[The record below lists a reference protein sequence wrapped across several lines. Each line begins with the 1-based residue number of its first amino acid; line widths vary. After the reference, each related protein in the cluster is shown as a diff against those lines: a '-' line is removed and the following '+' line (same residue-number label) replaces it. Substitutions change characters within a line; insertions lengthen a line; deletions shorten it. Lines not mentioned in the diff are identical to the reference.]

1 MIASELISDSIPPV
15 KSSDKLGTA
24 LDWMQEFKLGQ
35 LPIVDDGNF
44 LGIITENDLLDAM
57 DLEAS
62 VGETR
67 FSVWDSAYAKE
78 NQHIFDLLKLMST
91 FQLDFI
97 PVLNGDMKYMGMVT
111 LKDLMM
117 NLGNQYAFHE
127 AGGIIVVEVGQK
139 SYVLSEIGRIVES
152 ADAKVLGL
160 FVDPN
165 PKTGDVRV
173 ILKLNV
179 EDLSRVVSA
188 FERFEYNVVETY
200 QHIQGNNN
208 YQQNLDNLLHYLN
221 L

>member
-1 MIASELISDSIPPV
+1 MIARELISDSIPPI
-15 KSSDKLGTA
+15 KSTDKLGTA

-35 LPIVDDGNF
+35 LPIVDGGTF
-44 LGIITENDLLDAM
+44 LGIITEEELLDAVE
-57 DLEAS
+57 LEAT

-67 FSVWDSAYAKE
+67 FSVWDSAYATG
-78 NQHIFDLLKLMST
+78 NQHLFDMVKLMST

-97 PVLNGDMKYMGMVT
+97 PVLDEEMKYMGIVT

-117 NLGNQYAFHE
+117 NLGNQFAFHE
-127 AGGIIVVEVGQK
+127 AGGIVVIEVGKK

-152 ADAKVLGL
+152 VDAKVLGL

-165 PKTGDVRV
+165 PKTGNVRV

-179 EDLSRVVSA
+179 EDLSKVVAA
-188 FERFEYNVVETY
+188 FERFDYIIVETF
-200 QHIQGNNN
+200 QHIDARND
-208 YQQNLDNLLHYLN
+208 YRQNLDNLLHYLD